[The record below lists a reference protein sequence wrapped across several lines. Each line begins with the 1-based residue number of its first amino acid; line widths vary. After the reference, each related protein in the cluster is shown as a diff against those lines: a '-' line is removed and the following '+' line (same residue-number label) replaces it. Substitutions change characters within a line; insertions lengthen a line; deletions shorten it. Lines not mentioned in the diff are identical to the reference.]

1 MKSKLKTQN
10 TMEVEVEKED
20 LERPWVDWDG
30 PMPSNR
36 EEIERYLEECQIANA
51 CPYAAM
57 FKDWYSSFEERQW
70 KRHVL
75 IAALHELRVVPRN
88 PNKALYCAIV
98 FGKLRDV
105 RLLLELGI
113 GDPMGRLR
121 DGRTML
127 HAIAEHAYEGRSY
140 HANKT
145 NIVFPVARDHLNS
158 RDMDDY
164 SPLAYALEFG
174 NKPAFEFFIRQGA
187 TLDRPGHS
195 KHSMVYAAINGSW
208 SDGGDRGKKREC
220 RRAMAAAAYAYGSR
234 ELRADR
240 ECGIRDPFVIRLQDR
255 VSICGE
261 ATMVILGLRVA
272 GSRVCGPNNR
282 DALRLVARMVWVYR
296 VDEVWEDEDQSDNGD
311 FSSDYY

>member
-1 MKSKLKTQN
+1 M
-10 TMEVEVEKED
+10 EVEKED
-20 LERPWVDWDG
+20 LELPWVDWDG
-30 PMPSNR
+30 LMPSNR
-36 EEIERYLEECQIANA
+36 EEMERYLENCQIANA

-57 FKDWYSSFEERQW
+57 FKDRYSSFEERHW

-75 IAALHELRVVPRN
+75 IAALHKLRVVPRN

-113 GDPMGRLR
+113 VDPMGRLR

-127 HAIAEHAYEGRSY
+127 HAVAEHDFEGRS
-140 HANKT
+140 NCPDKMD
-145 NIVFPVARDHLNS
+145 IMFPLARGHLNT
-158 RDMDDY
+158 RDSDDY

-187 TLDRPGHS
+187 TLDRPSFS
-195 KHSMVYAAINGSW
+195 KCSMVYAAINGAW
-208 SDGGDRGKKREC
+208 YEGGDREKDREC
-220 RRAMAAAAYAYGSR
+220 RRAMATAAYAYGSR

-240 ECGIRDPFVIRLQDR
+240 KYGIRDPFIIRLQDR

-261 ATMVILGLRVA
+261 AAMVILGLRIA

-296 VDEVWEDEDQSDNGD
+296 VDEIWEDEDQGDNND
-311 FSSDYY
+311 SSSDY